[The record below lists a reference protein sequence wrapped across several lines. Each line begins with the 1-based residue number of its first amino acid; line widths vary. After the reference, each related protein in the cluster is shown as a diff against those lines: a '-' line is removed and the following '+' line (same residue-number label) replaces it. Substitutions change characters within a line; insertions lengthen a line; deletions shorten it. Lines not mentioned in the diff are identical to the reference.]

1 MGRRI
6 SALLRTRGPRGHRPH
21 AQRRRPHARRPHA
34 RRRRL
39 TAAAIAALV
48 VLVTGTVVLVGVG
61 AGANRAEAIRAAAVE
76 TPASGDLLTAPPT
89 AKTPARRSTV
99 PKSASSAPATP
110 NPPAEAAP
118 SSAAPAQP
126 AWQTMPTTIADTV
139 AEYADAHGA
148 AGIAVAFSTGTG
160 ATAQAR
166 YLTTAG
172 QSAADTPW
180 STATRSAFRSITKS
194 FVGTVVLQL
203 VGEGKLGLDDPV
215 AKFVPSAAQVRYA
228 GIAAG
233 GQITV
238 REALE
243 MRTGLIEFSGTQT
256 FSDRL
261 YANYTGAFTDDQ
273 LLDYAFEQPLDFA
286 PGAQY
291 EYSNTNYVVL
301 GQIIQSVI
309 GQPWDQAVQ
318 SRILGPLGL
327 TSVAYSGAAQPAA
340 PVAAPYE
347 VSGTELESLTQVSPS
362 LYGASGGYFGTIGDL
377 LTWGRALGSG
387 TLVTPALQQARLT
400 AVSDPETEDPGSP
413 DYNGYG
419 LAAGTI
425 DGWWGHTGTG
435 LGYESLTMYNPATGM
450 TISILINTQL
460 PNPNG
465 PAVLFKQLEQSLAAL
480 S

>member
-1 MGRRI
+1 MGHGTGASRRTGG
-6 SALLRTRGPRGHRPH
+6 LRDPRRG
-21 AQRRRPHARRPHA
+21 RRPHP

-39 TAAAIAALV
+39 VVTAIAALV
-48 VLVTGTVVLVGVG
+48 VLAAGTAAFVGIG
-61 AGANRAEAIRAAAVE
+61 AEENQAEASHPAPAAA
-76 TPASGDLLTAPPT
+76 SGGRDLPTTPPT
-89 AKTPARRSTV
+89 AKAPASRSTK
-99 PKSASSAPATP
+99 PKSASPAPSSPTAPAG
-110 NPPAEAAP
+110 AAP
-118 SSAAPAQP
+118 SAAGSAQP
-126 AWQTMPTTIADTV
+126 AWQTMPAAIADAV
-139 AEYADAHGA
+139 DAYAEDQGA
-148 AGIAVAFSTGTG
+148 AGIAVAVSTGTG

-166 YLTTAG
+166 YLATTG

-180 STATRSAFRSITKS
+180 STDTRSAFRSITKS

-215 AKFVPSAAQVRYA
+215 STFVPSVAQVQYDGA
-228 GIAAG
+228 AAG

-243 MRTGLIEFSGTQT
+243 MRTGLTEFSGTQE
-256 FSDRL
+256 FSDQL
-261 YANYTGAFTDDQ
+261 DADYTRAFTDDE
-273 LLDYAFEQPLDFA
+273 LLGYAFDEPLDFA
-286 PGAQY
+286 PGTQY
-291 EYSNTNYVVL
+291 AYSNTNYVLL
-301 GQIIQSVI
+301 GAIIQSI
-309 GQPWDQAVQ
+309 TGQPWDQAVQ

-327 TSVAYSGAAQPAA
+327 TSVAYSGSAQPAA
-340 PVAAPYE
+340 PVATPYE
-347 VSGTELESLTQVSPS
+347 FSDAGLESLAQVSPS

-377 LTWGRALGSG
+377 LSWGRALGSG
-387 TLVTPALQQARLT
+387 ALVTPALQQARFT

-413 DYNGYG
+413 DYSGYG